1 MVRAHLVWLH
11 RWVGLLMAGFLLLE
25 GITGSLLAY
34 RRSLEE
40 LVAPQLFVA
49 HRPDSPTLPLSTL
62 AERAEVLAP
71 EARVGYFW
79 VDDRQAVMRM
89 LPRIQ
94 PSVAKSMPLA
104 YDHLFLHPW
113 TGEELGRRR
122 DGDLSQGSINLVPF
136 VYQLHM
142 NLSLG
147 AAGTLVLGI
156 VALAWT
162 LDCITG
168 FYLTLPLAVSGFLH
182 RWKPAWSVKYPASG
196 IRVNYD
202 IHRAG
207 GLWLWPLLFIFG
219 WSSVMFNLP
228 AVYEPVT
235 GRLFDYRSDIDLL
248 KGLPLHPNSAPRLTW
263 MDAERRGA
271 ELMEHVAARNRFRI
285 LRPYGMAYIAEFGVY
300 TYAVASD
307 ANVEAHGWATSLWL
321 DGDTGE
327 LVSVDTPLH
336 ERGGNLVGL
345 WLRALHFA
353 DLRDSPLYRLL
364 VCVLGLVVAA
374 LSITGVYIW
383 LRKRSAKAFVHGR
396 DNERRRSE
404 PERAS
409 VC

>member
-1 MVRAHLVWLH
+1 
-11 RWVGLLMAGFLLLE
+11 MAGFLLLE

-40 LVAPQLFVA
+40 LVAPQLFIA
-49 HRPDSPTLPLSTL
+49 HRPDSPPLPLATL

-89 LPRIQ
+89 LPRIK
-94 PSVAKSMPLA
+94 PSVAGSAPLA
-104 YDHLFLHPW
+104 YDHLFLDPW
-113 TGEELGRRR
+113 TGRELGRRR
-122 DGDLSQGSINLVPF
+122 DGDLSQGRLNLVPF
-136 VYQLHM
+136 IYQLHM
-142 NLSLG
+142 NLALG
-147 AAGTLVLGI
+147 EAGTLVLGI

-162 LDCITG
+162 LDCFTG
-168 FYLTLPLAVSGFLH
+168 FYLTLPLTVSGFLR
-182 RWKPAWSVKYPASG
+182 RWKPAWSVKYPASA
-196 IRVNYD
+196 IRVNYG
-202 IHRAG
+202 IHRAS
-207 GLWLWPLLFIFG
+207 GLWLWPLLFVLG

-235 GRLFDYRSDIDLL
+235 GKLFDYRSDFELL
-248 KGLPLHPNSAPRLTW
+248 KGLPLHPNPVPRLTW
-263 MDAERRGA
+263 QDAERRGA
-271 ELMEHVAARNRFRI
+271 KLMERVAAHDRFKV

-307 ANVEAHGWATSLWL
+307 ANIEANGWATSLWL

-327 LVSVDTPLH
+327 LVSVDTP
-336 ERGGNLVGL
+336 RQQPSGNLVGL

-353 DLRDSPLYRLL
+353 DIRDSLFYRLL

-383 LRKRSAKAFVHGR
+383 LRKRSAKAFVRGR
-396 DNERRRSE
+396 D
-404 PERAS
+404 ERA
-409 VC
+409 VTL